1 METKV
6 SERKV
11 IIVTAFF
18 IVLAGL
24 VKLVNYKIGIVFFYL
39 AFVPYLV
46 YRFNYHYKLR
56 GKQKTQVDKYRFMV
70 LAAMLVTILLN
81 VLGIQDVEFFL
92 LFLLMVDFLIVIN
105 RKT

>member
-1 METKV
+1 METKI

-11 IIVTAFF
+11 IIFTAFF

-24 VKLVNYKIGIVFFYL
+24 VKLVSYKVGIVFFYL

-46 YRFNYHYKLR
+46 YRFKYHYKLR
-56 GKQKTQVDKYRFMV
+56 GKQTDQVDRYRFMV
-70 LAAMLVTILLN
+70 LVAMLLTILLN

-105 RKT
+105 RKS